1 MAITD
6 AGQAGVEIWRGGVNT
21 WECDEMGHLNVRF
34 YVAKAMEGLAGLAAE
49 LGMPHAFAPHAAA
62 TLVVKEHHVRFLR
75 EARPG
80 AFLIMRGGVLK
91 LSETEAEL
99 LQVLYHAGSGE
110 PCASFVTKV
119 SHAKP
124 GDARAFPWPKRAL
137 LAAEALTVALPAFAG
152 PRSIPG
158 APIAVTANAAAA
170 DELGLVCIAKAPL
183 TPRNCDVFGR
193 MVPEEFIGRVSDGIG
208 ALVGALRQAVADASG
223 ASPAR
228 TGGAVL
234 EYRLVYL
241 DYAQA
246 GDQLEIRSG
255 LAGVDARTQRFGHWL
270 LDPLSGK
277 ALAVAEAVAVN
288 FDLDARKALPISEA
302 VQAAFAPHLRPQLRL
317 CGNSL

>member
-1 MAITD
+1 MASTD
-6 AGQAGVEIWRGGVNT
+6 DDAAAGIEIWRGGVNT

-49 LGMPHAFAPHAAA
+49 LGMPHAFAPNAAA
-62 TLVVKEHHVRFLR
+62 TLVVREHHVRFLR

-80 AFLIMRGGVLK
+80 AFLTMRGGVLS
-91 LSETEAEL
+91 LSDTEAEL
-99 LQVLYHAGSGE
+99 LQVLYHAASGE

-119 SHAKP
+119 RHANP
-124 GDARAFPWPKRAL
+124 ADGRAFPWPKRAAA
-137 LAAEALTVALPAFAG
+137 AAESLKVALPPLAG
-152 PRSIPG
+152 ARSISK
-158 APIAVTANAAAA
+158 APATVAASGSEA
-170 DELGLVCIAKAPL
+170 ERLGLTRIARAPV

-208 ALVGALRQAVADASG
+208 ALVAPLRQAVAEATS
-223 ASPAR
+223 APPAR

-234 EYRLVYL
+234 EYRILYL
-241 DYAQA
+241 DYARS
-246 GDQLEIRSG
+246 GDHIEIRSG

-270 LDPLSGK
+270 LDPESGK

-317 CGNSL
+317 SDS